1 MIARLP
7 HPHALLIMAAAAVTS
22 DGDLGQR
29 AQPSTVQSAAGL
41 RLYPRGVVEATTHS
55 AVRAAAHSIRRVEL
69 PAQLDAAELRVL
81 EEGYRW
87 R

>member
-7 HPHALLIMAAAAVTS
+7 HPHPLLVVAAPAVTS

-29 AQPSTVQSAAGL
+29 AQPSTVQPAPSL

-55 AVRAAAHSIRRVEL
+55 AVRAATHAVRRVKL
-69 PAQLDAAELRVL
+69 PAELDAAEL
-81 EEGYRW
+81 
-87 R
+87 

>member
-29 AQPSTVQSAAGL
+29 AQPSTVQAAAGL
-41 RLYPRGVVEATTHS
+41 RLNPGRVVEAATHS
-55 AVRAAAHSIRRVEL
+55 AVRATAHSIRRVKF
-69 PAQLDAAELRVL
+69 PAELDAAEL
-81 EEGYRW
+81 
-87 R
+87 